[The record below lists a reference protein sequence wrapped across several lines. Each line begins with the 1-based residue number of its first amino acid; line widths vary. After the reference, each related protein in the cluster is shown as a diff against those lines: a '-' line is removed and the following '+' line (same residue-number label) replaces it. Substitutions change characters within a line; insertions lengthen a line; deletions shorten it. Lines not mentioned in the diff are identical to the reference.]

1 MVNWLIEQ
9 QIVISFLLLTL
20 IILEAKAVK
29 NLGAELIYTLWSLVP
44 LLLITNNLPQDVIS
58 INDKSIYRYIV
69 EIGAETNTVN
79 IHLNWALLWLFG
91 CLVILSLG
99 AFAQWKIYRIA
110 RLGSQRVELGIAIPN
125 ILTVVSNNQLSG
137 PVLSGIFKPTL
148 LIPANFHSHFS
159 SRQQQLMIDHELVH
173 FHRGDNL
180 YNLFALL
187 FVAVFWFN
195 PLTWLAYRAFRR
207 SQELACDAVV
217 LKQST
222 IEDKISYSKAL
233 VQCAERSLHSFSIY
247 SPYGEKNT
255 MFKRIKNIQSPAKI
269 KPALIGLSIA
279 LSSTLLAGVALAN
292 LAETAHSVGKPS
304 MLKPDATPVTRIE
317 PKYPLEAAQNNQE
330 GSVIL
335 QFDITKDGSTDNI
348 QVTESFPKQVF
359 DKTSITAL
367 KQWTYK
373 PRIHGGRAQRQTGL
387 TVQLDYRMDAPYGG
401 QSSKNFSLE
410 KIKVQQ

>member
-1 MVNWLIEQ
+1 MTNWLVEQ
-9 QIVISFLLLTL
+9 QIVISLLLL
-20 IILEAKAVK
+20 ILIALEAKAIK
-29 NLGAELIYTLWSLVP
+29 SLGANVVYALWLLVP
-44 LLLITNNLPQDVIS
+44 LLLIANNLPQDVIS
-58 INDKSIYRYIV
+58 VDDKSIYRYIV
-69 EIGAETNTVN
+69 EIGAETNAVDLN
-79 IHLNWALLWLFG
+79 LNWDLLWLCG
-91 CLVILSLG
+91 CFAILSLG
-99 AFAQWKIYRIA
+99 AFAQWKIYCLTHLESRKVKLEIA
-110 RLGSQRVELGIAIPN
+110 LPSKLN
-125 ILTVVSNNQLSG
+125 VVSNSQLSG

-148 LIPANFHSHFS
+148 VIPEGFGDLFS
-159 SRQQQLMIDHELVH
+159 QRQQQLMISHELVH

-217 LKQST
+217 LKQSST
-222 IEDKISYSKAL
+222 EDKISYSKAL

-255 MFKRIKNIQSPAKI
+255 MLKRIASIKNPVKI

-292 LAETAHSVGKPS
+292 LAETAHAVDKPA
-304 MLKPDATPVTRIE
+304 MAAPVIRIE
-317 PKYPLEAAQNNQE
+317 PKYPVEAARDNQE

-348 QVTESFPKQVF
+348 QVIESFPKQVF
-359 DKTSITAL
+359 DKNSITAL

-373 PRIHGGRAQRQTGL
+373 PRIQGGKAQRQTGL
-387 TVQLDYRMDAPYGG
+387 TVQLDYRMEPPSDD
-401 QSSKNFSLE
+401 QSAMNSSIE
-410 KIKVQQ
+410 KIKVLQ